1 MNAGFRKG
9 LIDAALVC
17 TQGAAALQEQRDAV
31 KRRPSVNRG
40 KLVWSKLESHG
51 FSCASFGWPGGRQRI
66 EIHLPLNKLYGVVY
80 KHRSPDL
87 SSLPVHNRVHSLCR
101 DRHRGDAHF
110 LQGEPA
116 LARRE
121 QKMELCDVGK
131 GLART
136 GAIKERP
143 PG

>member
-17 TQGAAALQEQRDAV
+17 TQGTATLQEQRDAV
-31 KRRPSVNRG
+31 KRRPSVNRS

-66 EIHLPLNKLYGVVY
+66 ETGPPLNKLYGVVY

-101 DRHRGDAHF
+101 DRGRRDAP
-110 LQGEPA
+110 LKASRPWPG
-116 LARRE
+116 
-121 QKMELCDVGK
+121 G
-131 GLART
+131 
-136 GAIKERP
+136 IKSK
-143 PG
+143 